1 MKRILVVI
9 LLFALVP
16 GTLLAQKKESGKV
29 RTLVIDPG
37 HGGDKPGAIGK
48 HCQEKDLTL
57 AIAKNWHPP
66 SLRET
71 YQLRPQ
77 HQRER

>member
-37 HGGDKPGAIGK
+37 HGGEAN
-48 HCQEKDLTL
+48 
-57 AIAKNWHPP
+57 IAKRKTLP
-66 SLRET
+66 SPL
-71 YQLRPQ
+71 PKISAN
-77 HQRER
+77 